1 MDEDGRQALARAVY
15 NNMQETAEMLLH
27 WASYGSEGDS
37 AAPLLLGHQDRWG
50 SNFFLAA
57 AAKPAIDM
65 LAMSHKGPLMDA
77 SRLTNETPTSMRQ
90 SRSPHIGCCKI

>member
-50 SNFFLAA
+50 SISLWVQQQS
-57 AAKPAIDM
+57 
-65 LAMSHKGPLMDA
+65 LPLIC
-77 SRLTNETPTSMRQ
+77 LQ
-90 SRSPHIGCCKI
+90 